1 MNSNPRSRQSSETTW
16 LGIHNCWKVC
26 SHGPM
31 AARVSRRGGPRGV
44 AGWSP
49 GLCGRRFYQIAPA
62 RRMTRGVRLSAD
74 YGHCAPGHLLSFRPW
89 MSVDEVGATPL
100 ATTCVDTPPTP
111 MLALVISL
119 ADPVHAAP
127 AEYFGFG
134 EAVARDAP
142 QLWLEAVLARK
153 PRMPSDLEARL
164 LPGSALPIDSLLH
177 YEVRHSLRRGFWD
190 ALERPPRGHPV
201 KIASIEAN
209 AASDARGS
217 WFPRA

>member
-1 MNSNPRSRQSSETTW
+1 LESLLTWPYGRSGVSAGWPAWRSRLVSWSARPV
-16 LGIHNCWKVC
+16 LL
-26 SHGPM
+26 PDRADM
-31 AARVSRRGGPRGV
+31 A
-44 AGWSP
+44 
-49 GLCGRRFYQIAPA
+49 
-62 RRMTRGVRLSAD
+62 RGVRLSAD

-119 ADPVHAAP
+119 ADPVQAAP

-164 LPGSALPIDSLLH
+164 LQGSGPYRST
-177 YEVRHSLRRGFWD
+177 VCCTMKCVTRS
-190 ALERPPRGHPV
+190 V
-201 KIASIEAN
+201 
-209 AASDARGS
+209 AASGTR
-217 WFPRA
+217 